1 MTRKIQ
7 ILLSQVGVLINKNNE
22 ILDVTGS
29 RFNIFEVLGVN
40 HYEKSHSAILAE
52 FLNPRGSHAL
62 ESKFLEKF
70 LESVKLKFSFEANQA
85 KVVQEMWT
93 YGKGRIDIVIE
104 SCGKAIIIENKIYA
118 EDQWEQLKRYQE
130 FANKRYNGNYQIFY
144 LTLDGIEASDN
155 SAKDVKYKSLS
166 YKTDVINWLEQCVM
180 ISANF
185 PLVRETINQYINHIK
200 TLTNQDMST
209 KQKDEVVDLMLK
221 NIEASM
227 SIAGNINAVKEK
239 IIIDCGVKLANTI
252 GVSKEKV
259 EGELYRIII
268 EYKDYLMFFG
278 CETKRIYVSIRT
290 KDIVRHNIE
299 NEEPSVENDL
309 FSFNAI
315 KWNPYGY
322 SYLKFSFYNDSTL
335 LKLTDENSSEFNEL
349 KSWVE
354 RMRDFIDKNL
364 IVK

>member
-1 MTRKIQ
+1 
-7 ILLSQVGVLINKNNE
+7 
-22 ILDVTGS
+22 
-29 RFNIFEVLGVN
+29 
-40 HYEKSHSAILAE
+40 
-52 FLNPRGSHAL
+52 
-62 ESKFLEKF
+62 
-70 LESVKLKFSFEANQA
+70 
-85 KVVQEMWT
+85 
-93 YGKGRIDIVIE
+93 
-104 SCGKAIIIENKIYA
+104 
-118 EDQWEQLKRYQE
+118 
-130 FANKRYNGNYQIFY
+130 
-144 LTLDGIEASDN
+144 
-155 SAKDVKYKSLS
+155 
-166 YKTDVINWLEQCVM
+166 
-180 ISANF
+180 
-185 PLVRETINQYINHIK
+185 
-200 TLTNQDMST
+200 MST

-309 FSFNAI
+309 FSSFNAI

-322 SYLKFSFYNDSTL
+322 SYLKFSFYND
-335 LKLTDENSSEFNEL
+335 FNEL